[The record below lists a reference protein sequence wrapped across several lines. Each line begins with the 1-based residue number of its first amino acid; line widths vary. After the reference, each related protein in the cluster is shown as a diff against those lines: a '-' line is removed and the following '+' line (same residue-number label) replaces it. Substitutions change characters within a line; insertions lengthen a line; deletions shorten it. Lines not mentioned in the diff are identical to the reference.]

1 MGINGNKWQKGFIL
15 TAANIS
21 RTANAILQISECC
34 VSLFIGQYSAV
45 PPPQATQTKKGLA
58 KAPAKK
64 AESSDSSDSSDEAEQ
79 APPKGRAGMLC
90 GGKAADEVLYA

>member
-1 MGINGNKWQKGFIL
+1 MQ
-15 TAANIS
+15 AC
-21 RTANAILQISECC
+21 ECC

-79 APPKGRAGMLC
+79 APPKGGAGML
-90 GGKAADEVLYA
+90 

>member
-1 MGINGNKWQKGFIL
+1 MEPNSGSVLFQL
-15 TAANIS
+15 QLIS
-21 RTANAILQISECC
+21 HVLLALSRRHLNA
-34 VSLFIGQYSAV
+34 VSPFTGQYSAV

-79 APPKGRAGMLC
+79 VPPKGGAGML
-90 GGKAADEVLYA
+90 